1 MRETFVRWTL
11 AGTLVVG
18 AAGSLFL
25 AFLGRGGWAA
35 AFGLG
40 AAISL
45 GNLHLIARAVKGLE
59 MSARGARKHLWK
71 GALFRFAIIA
81 AVLALALGVFRMD
94 VLALLA
100 GLLVTQAVM
109 VAAWLA
115 WSLRTC
121 E

>member
-1 MRETFVRWTL
+1 M
-11 AGTLVVG
+11 G

-25 AFLGRGGWAA
+25 ALWGRGGWAA

-45 GNLHLIARAVKGLE
+45 GNLHLIDRAVRGLE
-59 MSARGARKHLWK
+59 MSTLGARKHLWK
-71 GALFRFAIIA
+71 GALFRFAVIA
-81 AVLALALGVFRMD
+81 VVLALALGVFRMD

-100 GLLVTQAVM
+100 GLLVTQTVM